1 MPDSSRPWW
10 ARRLG
15 WLIAAL
21 VLVGLAVAGWLTRAQ
36 PVAVFTVSAQPLVR
50 KTEFDGDT
58 VLTFAGGQAVSMRA
72 EQGGLL
78 LAVTVPEDADLDSF
92 AQVVEEH
99 LQRFGRRDEL
109 RVDWD

>member
-1 MPDSSRPWW
+1 MTNTKTGRMATDRPERYAKQLAGHW
-10 ARRLG
+10 ARK
-15 WLIAAL
+15 
-21 VLVGLAVAGWLTRAQ
+21 TEQ
-36 PVAVFTVSAQPLVR
+36 
-50 KTEFDGDT
+50 TEFDGDT